1 MDPVEISQIAQSN
14 APSRPSPVLSPLVH
28 RGSEPPQRS
37 ISSRMAVIPEISD
50 TPNQEHYEQEHT
62 GAGSSGSSTLSGDE
76 SNQRSAESGATL
88 PKSLRRTKSSRDVQA
103 ASSSSRNETLN
114 SIAGEDLQG
123 FAEQFR
129 ALVDQVSREL
139 EEARNLEYNR
149 ESHTPPLH
157 HVLDTHTPYMTI
169 DEFGREVPSEEPIA
183 MLGGVIKR
191 MPTIESVG
199 SRELAS
205 LRSATL
211 VSGTGGGNCIG
222 SASVATSST
231 ASSRPPTGMTVA
243 SFNDAATASPQSS
256 RSNSIH
262 RLRTPSE
269 LGELVRDALR
279 ARGQARSLPSSYPAS
294 ASAAAR
300 PGSGGSVS
308 GSGSGSGGGGGPS
321 ESRSRSNSLGPSEVL
336 PPVTEHGELG
346 REDPPLRHPRRRGD
360 VPEQLLPGGIAASAS
375 EIGELLRTEW
385 SRSWASSSPS
395 ATSTT
400 YFTAGTSSSV
410 LGSGSGGG
418 GDTGTGSSGG
428 PPMR

>member
-1 MDPVEISQIAQSN
+1 MDPVEISQIAQVD
-14 APSRPSPVLSPLVH
+14 APSRPTPVLHSFSH
-28 RGSEPPQRS
+28 RSSELPQRS
-37 ISSRMAVIPEISD
+37 LSSRMAVIPELSD
-50 TPNQEHYEQEHT
+50 NPNQEELQEQEK
-62 GAGSSGSSTLSGDE
+62 AGPDSAGSSTLSGEE
-76 SNQRSAESGATL
+76 SNQRSAESGVTP

-103 ASSSSRNETLN
+103 SSSSSRHPTLN
-114 SIAGEDLQG
+114 SSVEEADLQG

-139 EEARNLEYNR
+139 EEARISEYNSETNR

-157 HVLDTHTPYMTI
+157 HVLDTHTPYMSI

-183 MLGGVIKR
+183 VLGGVIKR

-211 VSGTGGGNCIG
+211 VSGAGGTGIG

-231 ASSRPPTGMTVA
+231 ASSRPPTRATMA
-243 SFNDAATASPQSS
+243 SLNDASQPSS

-269 LGELVRDALR
+269 LGELVREALR
-279 ARGQARSLPSSYPAS
+279 ARGQARPLSSSLPGP
-294 ASAAAR
+294 R
-300 PGSGGSVS
+300 PSSGGSLN
-308 GSGSGSGGGGGPS
+308 GSGSGAG
-321 ESRSRSNSLGPSEVL
+321 ESAPRSRSNSLGPSEAL
-336 PPVTEHGELG
+336 SPVTEHGELA
-346 REDPPLRHPRRRGD
+346 REDPPRRLPRRRGD
-360 VPEQLLPGGIAASAS
+360 GPEQQLLAGAGGIANAS

-385 SRSWASSSPS
+385 SRSWASSTPS

-400 YFTAGTSSSV
+400 YFTAGTSSSL
-410 LGSGSGGG
+410 LGSGSGGE
-418 GDTGTGSSGG
+418 TGTGSSGG
-428 PPMR
+428 PPMRM